1 MVLLLIITTATTGI
15 LFLTRVLIR
24 VRTESKRRSNVGVLQ
39 IESKSLDAKGRSLGS
54 SFQARVA
61 LIQHGAKEANLR
73 DYGNE
78 ATVVIPYY
86 DWSRFTGYR

>member
-1 MVLLLIITTATTGI
+1 MITATARI
-15 LFLTRVLIR
+15 LFLIRVLIS
-24 VRTESKRRSNVGVLQ
+24 VLTEFKRQTNFGAGE

-61 LIQHGAKEANLR
+61 LIQHGAKGADLR

-78 ATVVIPYY
+78 ANVVIPYY
-86 DWSRFTGYR
+86 DWSRFTGY